1 MQQHSLFLDTPAFHK
16 TKSYQALE
24 TYAKAPFDL
33 AKDGALTDERVRTM
47 RAQGAGFSYLYGF
60 ERVDHKT
67 LQALFELAFERKAI
81 EQMEAMQAGEVV
93 NFIQGYPSENRP
105 ALHTALRDVF
115 DHPQKAPKA
124 KEAAELSKQE
134 LQKLKTFIESHKQ
147 YSDLIVVGIGG
158 SELGPRALYLGL
170 SFYHKKDR
178 RVHFIGNIDPDDV
191 AQTLKQVDLKKSLVV
206 IISKSGTTL
215 ETATNEAFLRKAF
228 EQKGLQ
234 TKDHFIAITMPKTPM
249 DDPSRY
255 LACFHIWDYIGG
267 RYSATSMVGLL
278 LLSFGIGFNDCME
291 LLRGAHDMDRVA
303 LKKDPKENL
312 PLLAALFGIWNHNF
326 LHYPTTAVIPYAQV
340 LSRFPAHLQQC
351 DMESNGKRILRTGE
365 VAPFQ
370 TGPIIWGEPGTN
382 AQHSF
387 YQLIHQGTQIVPVEL
402 IGFATSQSGTD
413 FEWNGT
419 TSQEKLL
426 SNLFAQAVALAV
438 GKKDANPNKTFP
450 GNRPT
455 SLLFA
460 KKLTPYALGAL
471 LAFYE
476 HKVAFQ
482 GFIWGVNSFDQEGV
496 QLGKVLADRFI
507 EQFANKRTHKQH
519 DFPIGQALIQIA
531 EEYVGEL

>member
-1 MQQHSLFLDTPAFHK
+1 MNPSLFLETAAFHK
-16 TKSYQALE
+16 TKSYQKLE
-24 TYAKAPFDL
+24 EISKHPFDL
-33 AKDGALTDERVRTM
+33 TKEGALTDDRILDM
-47 RAQGAGFSYLYGF
+47 RAEGAGFSYLYGF
-60 ERVDHKT
+60 ERVDETT
-67 LQALFELAFERKAI
+67 LLTLFELAKERKAV
-81 EQMEAMQAGEVV
+81 EQMHAMQNGEIV
-93 NFIQGYPSENRP
+93 NAIHGYDSEKRP
-105 ALHTALRDVF
+105 ALHTAMRDVF
-115 DHPQKAPKA
+115 DRPNQKDTAKKA
-124 KEAAELSKQE
+124 SQLEKDELI
-134 LQKLKTFIESHKQ
+134 KLKKFIDSEKRFSE
-147 YSDLIVVGIGG
+147 LVVVGIGG

-170 SFYHKKDR
+170 SLYHKKDR

-191 AQTLKQVDLKKSLVV
+191 ALTLHHIDLRKTLVV

-228 EQKGLQ
+228 EEKGISS
-234 TKDHFIAITMPKTPM
+234 KEHFVSITMPKTPM
-249 DDPSRY
+249 DDLSRY
-255 LACFHIWDYIGG
+255 LACFHIWDYVGG
-267 RYSATSMVGLL
+267 RYSATSMVGALL
-278 LLSFGIGFNDCME
+278 LAFGVGYDEFME
-291 LLRGAHDMDRVA
+291 LLRGAHDMDQIA
-303 LKKDPKENL
+303 LKENPKENL
-312 PLLAALFGIWNHNF
+312 PLLAALLGIWNHNF
-326 LHYPTTAVIPYAQV
+326 LHYATAAVIPYAQV

-370 TGPIIWGEPGTN
+370 TGPIVWGEPGTN

-402 IGFATSQSGTD
+402 IGFAEPQSGKD
-413 FEWNGT
+413 FSWKDT

-426 SNLFAQAVALAV
+426 SNLFAQAIALAV

-455 SLLFA
+455 SILFA

-482 GFIWGVNSFDQEGV
+482 GFLWGVNSFDQEGV

-507 EQFANKRTHKQH
+507 EQFAQKHTKKA
-519 DFPIGQALIQIA
+519 DKPFPLGKALIQIA
-531 EEYVGEL
+531 DEFLGAP